1 MSRVLASVRPFEV
14 PEEYYEVSEGFT
26 SESTDI
32 SEFANRLASISKPKD
47 IPKVRLKSRKKRLDT
62 PADSQLSA
70 SLDNFGLSSRHDT
83 DTSNSSTEATS
94 SLKRLEMLRTEKK
107 SLKTK
112 SSSGNTNSLRSHIS
126 RSESSDSLKRVTF
139 KPIVDQSLTDLVTE
153 PKPTTRSK
161 KTSKSS
167 KDSKSSK
174 GIREVVNKIR
184 KLASEPTASEVSELS
199 DKSDKSERSE
209 KSEKSEKSETSS
221 LEELKKAH
229 KRKKK
234 RVAKKETTY
243 TTPTSKDS
251 IKLQTK
257 DMKKIKPKYYEN
269 IESGTFI
276 KHINSYGKL
285 SLGGYIWVRGLDE
298 TTNVIRNYWIVGM
311 SPQSQ
316 GGKNYKIFWNNIKA
330 VYIKPN
336 TERDKLIEV
345 VSKQHKAL
353 NDIANFLSK
362 RHGKDFQ
369 MSVISE
375 SESIEKNKSAS
386 ESETSQSLGNS
397 GSLRKTG

>member
-32 SEFANRLASISKPKD
+32 SEFANRLAAITKPKD
-47 IPKVRLKSRKKRLDT
+47 IPKIRLKSRRKRIDSS
-62 PADSQLSA
+62 ADSQLSA
-70 SLDNFGLSSRHDT
+70 SLDNFGLSSKHNT
-83 DTSNSSTEATS
+83 DSSNSSTEVTS
-94 SLKRLEMLRTEKK
+94 SRKRLETPRTEKH
-107 SLKTK
+107 SPKTK
-112 SSSGNTNSLRSHIS
+112 SSSGNTNSHRSHIS

-139 KPIVDQSLTDLVTE
+139 KSIVEEPATE
-153 PKPTTRSK
+153 PVKELKPSVRSK
-161 KTSKSS
+161 KTT
-167 KDSKSSK
+167 K
-174 GIREVVNKIR
+174 GIRDVVNKIK
-184 KLASEPTASEVSELS
+184 KLATEPTASEVSEL
-199 DKSDKSERSE
+199 
-209 KSEKSEKSETSS
+209 SEKSEKSETSS

-229 KRKKK
+229 NRKKK

-316 GGKNYKIFWNNIKA
+316 GGKNYKIFWNNVKA

-336 TERDKLIEV
+336 IERDKLIEV

-375 SESIEKNKSAS
+375 SESAEKNKSTS
-386 ESETSQSLGNS
+386 ESESI
-397 GSLRKTG
+397 RKSS